1 MKHVNCTSD
10 ADCHKGEEVLNGNG
24 KFIRQK

>member
-10 ADCHKGEEVLNGNG
+10 ADCHKGEAVLNGNG